1 MKIAV
6 FPNLGNTCYL
16 SSVLQCFIYNT
27 LPLKPDTPFCLE
39 LKKITEFV
47 DLTKN
52 EEHIANLYNLKDLV
66 NVIPFKRFEQQD
78 AHEFIIYFLDK
89 LTELKELYYWES
101 IKTIKCNCC
110 GNIKQV
116 CEDFNSINFHLNGKS
131 IIDLFTDY
139 LKIENHDDPNNLYY
153 CEVCKKEQT
162 SIQKISLKTLP
173 KNLIIVLKKYNCLFD
188 TKIDEVLKIKE
199 NGVIKTFYLKSVI
212 NHFGNLWNGHYTCS
226 IKTPEGIINIDDN
239 YNTYETN
246 INDIKEIINK
256 IITEIYIVVL

>member
-1 MKIAV
+1 MIIGI
-6 FPNLGNTCYL
+6 PNFGNTCYVN
-16 SSVLQCFIYNT
+16 SSLQCFMYNEDFQKVVKDSSGEIFDY
-27 LPLKPDTPFCLE
+27 LKCLVDIVNGSNNCSFNYIKFME
-39 LKKITEFV
+39 LF
-47 DLTKN
+47 N
-52 EEHIANLYNLKDLV
+52 
-66 NVIPFKRFEQQD
+66 FKRFEQQD

-89 LTELKELYYWES
+89 LTELKELYYGES

-139 LKIENHDDPNNLYY
+139 LKIENHDDPDNLYY

-199 NGVIKTFYLKSVI
+199 NGTIKTFYLKSVI

-239 YNTYETN
+239 LITL
-246 INDIKEIINK
+246 NDK
-256 IITEIYIVVL
+256 IEPYILFYSM